1 MLTISLSMFDT
12 EEDKD
17 KLTKIYEKYYGT
29 MLSVA
34 KGIISDNAL
43 AEDAVSNSIMTIIK
57 NLHKINDVSSHK
69 TRSYIV
75 IIVRSRAINLLNKQ
89 KRHPEESL
97 DDFELPD
104 NNVSILDEL
113 TMKESC
119 NRIIDLI
126 KALPKLLSDVLYLSA
141 VMEHSNKE
149 IADLLSISNDV
160 VRKRLSR
167 AKAQLK
173 EKLAQEG
180 IEYAEK

>member
-1 MLTISLSMFDT
+1 MLTIFLSILDT

-17 KLTKIYEKYYGT
+17 KLTRIYEKYYGT

-43 AEDAVSNSIMTIIK
+43 AEDAVSDSIITIIK

-69 TRSYIV
+69 TRAYIV

-97 DDFELPD
+97 DNFEFLD
-104 NNVSILDEL
+104 NNISISDEL

-119 NRIIDLI
+119 DRIINLI
-126 KALPKLLSDVLYLSA
+126 KALPKSLSDVLYLS
-141 VMEHSNKE
+141 VVIGHSNIE
-149 IADLLSISNDV
+149 ISALLNLTNDA

-180 IEYAEK
+180 IEYGKK